1 MYFATA
7 KTLVFTSL
15 LATLCS
21 ASWVPRQAM
30 SSSPSS
36 IGSSSS
42 SSRIS
47 PSSASSSSSTASAA
61 AVSGA
66 ATATGASPE
75 NPFPTNVGYLG
86 TQVNG
91 TAPFLAVT
99 DRINGTLKDSAYE
112 NRFNATDDESG
123 DFNLFEYLGNTSP
136 YFSSPIFADFQ
147 EQNAVLPENHTISQV
162 HILHRHGA
170 RYPTSYATEGAPYF
184 GAVIANV
191 SNLTHP
197 NSNFS
202 ASGPLEFLNTWSYK
216 LGAELLVPVG
226 SAQLFNSGVHHYLRY
241 GQLYNSTTQAH
252 KPVIRT
258 TSQSRMLNS
267 ARYWILGFFGYDG
280 FNDVDLEVIIESEGF
295 NNTLASYETCNNSD
309 TLTVGD
315 TYLVPTWNAIY
326 LPNITQRL
334 STYVSGLNLTDDM
347 TFGMLSLCA
356 YETAALGY
364 SQFCSLFSSEEWR
377 SFEYSLDLEFSGD
390 YGIMNPTGK
399 AQGIGWVSEF
409 LDRLTNSTFN
419 ASRITTENSTLDSSS
434 TTFPLDQSLYA
445 DFTHDDIIV
454 SVLTA
459 LNYTQVIGEQLD
471 PTNPDPNRTF
481 VLSHITPFAARL
493 VFEIVESTGS
503 NSTKYV
509 RTLLNEA
516 VVPYSSA
523 QGCPEG
529 EALCPLED
537 FVNFQRAHAYQDAN
551 FVKACFGTNGTDFN
565 ITGPVTNGTVY

>member
-1 MYFATA
+1 MQLTIA
-7 KTLVFTSL
+7 KQLVLSAL
-15 LATLCS
+15 LASVCS
-21 ASWVPRQAM
+21 ASLVPRQA
-30 SSSPSS
+30 
-36 IGSSSS
+36 GSSSS
-42 SSRIS
+42 SSGATAT
-47 PSSASSSSSTASAA
+47 SSRATSAAASSSSATVSAA
-61 AVSGA
+61 NAS
-66 ATATGASPE
+66 ATATGASPN

-86 TQVNG
+86 TQRNG

-99 DRINGTLKDSAYE
+99 DRLNGTLKDSAYE
-112 NRFNATDDESG
+112 NRFNATDDDSG
-123 DFNLFEYLGNTSP
+123 DFNLFQYLGNTSP

-147 EQNAVLPENHTISQV
+147 EENAVLPENYTVSQV

-170 RYPTSYATEGAPYF
+170 RYPTSYSTEGAPYF

-191 SNLTHP
+191 SKLTHP

-202 ASGPLEFLNTWSYK
+202 ASGPLSFLNTWSYK

-226 SAQLFNSGVHHYLRY
+226 TAQLFDSGVHHYLRY
-241 GQLYNSTTQAH
+241 GQLYNSTTQPH

-267 ARYWILGFFGYDG
+267 AKYWILGFFGLDG
-280 FNDVDLEVIIESEGF
+280 ASAANLEVIIEAAGF
-295 NNTLASYETCNNSD
+295 NNTLAPYETCNNSD

-315 TYLVPTWNAIY
+315 NYLVPTWNAIY

-334 STYVSGLNLTDDM
+334 APYVSGLNLTDDM

-364 SQFCSLFSSEEWR
+364 SQFCSLFSSDEWR
-377 SFEYSLDLEFSGD
+377 SFEYSLDLEFQGD
-390 YGIMNPTGK
+390 YGIMNPTGR

-409 LDRLTNSTFN
+409 LNRVTNSTFN
-419 ASRITTENSTLDSSS
+419 ASRVTTENSTLDSSS
-434 TTFPLDQSLYA
+434 TTFPLDQSIYA
-445 DFTHDDIIV
+445 DFTHDDVIV

-471 PTNPDPNRTF
+471 PTYPDPDRTF

-493 VFEIVESTGS
+493 VFEIVESTGA
-503 NSTKYV
+503 NSTKYI

-516 VVPYSSA
+516 VIPFSSA

-529 EALCPLED
+529 EALCPLND
-537 FVNFQRAHAYQDAN
+537 FINFQRAHAYQDAN
-551 FVKACFGTNGTDFN
+551 FNKACFGKNGTDFT